1 MRRDPL
7 VEASIKHHGVYANDG
22 YAGDRPSYTHEAVG
36 RINVPAW
43 SAALAGVETDITE
56 ARNDP
61 EAQGRW
67 GSEHLLAVGEKAF
80 KSSIVDPDRLGEI
93 LSSELQPS
101 WVLSMLDS
109 NPDRLRDIAQLKVD
123 GLRVAK
129 ILHELDISVCD
140 AD

>member
-43 SAALAGVETDITE
+43 SAALVGVETDITE
-56 ARNDP
+56 ARSAP

-67 GSEHLLAVGEKAF
+67 GSEHILSVAKKAI
-80 KSSIVDPDRLGEI
+80 KSSGVDPDRLGRI
-93 LSSELQPS
+93 LTSEYQPS

-109 NPDRLRDIAQLKVD
+109 DPDRLRDIAQLQVD